1 MIYLIIIIF
10 LQMILESLPVSSSG
24 HLLLAEKFFQTTMPK
39 YFDYFLHG
47 PTILILLIIFY
58 KEWFPLAK
66 CLATSTYNKKMF
78 AKFDSHKKLLKIF
91 LKIITLVAISNAI
104 TTLIW
109 FIFKFYLEKK
119 EWFGTDIH
127 LLIGFCV
134 TTLFLFLLSFKERQ
148 SSHKSHLTN
157 LNKATVINSMTVDLN
172 IFAKYLILGIIQ
184 GLALFPGISRFASVY
199 AASRFLNFTPKRAFQ
214 ITFLLELPL
223 ISAGFLL
230 GVYHINKIN
239 DQLSFL
245 LFFAIAIST
254 IISAI
259 IFYFVK
265 RLALANK
272 LHYFFYYMIIPIT
285 ILVFIILKHFGE
297 RELSRI
303 FSGF

>member
-10 LQMILESLPVSSSG
+10 LQIILESLPVSSSG

-58 KEWFPLAK
+58 KEWFTLARRF
-66 CLATSTYNKKMF
+66 ATN
-78 AKFDSHKKLLKIF
+78 AHKKLLKIF
-91 LKIITLVAISNAI
+91 LKIIMLVALSNAV

-148 SSHKSHLTN
+148 SCHKSHLTN
-157 LNKATVINSMTVDLN
+157 QDKATVTN
-172 IFAKYLILGIIQ
+172 IFAKYLILGVIQ

-230 GVYHINKIN
+230 GVYHINKIK

-259 IFYFVK
+259 IFYLVK

-285 ILVFIILKHFGE
+285 ILVFIILK
-297 RELSRI
+297 
-303 FSGF
+303 